1 MEENKSIPVL
11 SQEEIRVLGSLLE
24 KSKTTPEY
32 YPMTLNGLQ
41 TACNQKSSRKPV
53 VQYDE
58 STIVHTLDSLRKK
71 GLVSTVVGGGS
82 RVTKYKHNIAIQFPL
97 LPQELAI
104 LCLLFLRGPL
114 TAGEINSNSGR
125 LYDFENLDEVQELL
139 NKLSTEEPNYI
150 KQLSKRPG
158 QKEVRYVH
166 LFSDFDEDSYE
177 EDALLASNSLSKKDS
192 SILHLEERVE
202 ILEEKLNALR
212 SEFDKLMEQLT

>member
-1 MEENKSIPVL
+1 MEENKSLPNL
-11 SQEEIRVLGSLLE
+11 SVEEIRVLGCLLE

-41 TACNQKSSRKPV
+41 TACNQKTSRKPV

-58 STIVHTLDSLRKK
+58 SLIIQVLDSLRKK

-125 LYDFENLDEVQELL
+125 LYEFENLDEVQELL
-139 NKLSTEEPNYI
+139 NKLSGEEPPYL
-150 KQLSKRPG
+150 KQLSKKPG
-158 QKEVRYVH
+158 QKEVRFVH
-166 LFSDFDEDSYE
+166 LFSDFDEDAYE
-177 EDALLASNSLSKKDS
+177 EESISPASTSNNSTITL
-192 SILHLEERVE
+192 LEEKVAQ
-202 ILEEKLNALR
+202 LEEKLNTLR
-212 SEFDKLMEQLT
+212 EEFDQLMKQLT